1 MLPRGT
7 MKRLKHQY
15 KQSIQSTR
23 HDYFWKIYPN
33 VRSSVFKKFST
44 HQERSFYFLHRIEY
58 KDYPLK
64 LRVARGTG
72 LPHVWDDLPTYVY
85 DVAKVGSI
93 IPKECISTIKNMHKN
108 KKMGAIAPIFNF
120 A

>member
-1 MLPRGT
+1 
-7 MKRLKHQY
+7 MKKLKHQY
-15 KQSIQSTR
+15 RKSIQSTR
-23 HDYFWKIYPN
+23 HDYFWEIYPN

-72 LPHVWDDLPTYVY
+72 LPHDWDDLPTYVY
-85 DVAKVGSI
+85 DVAKSW
-93 IPKECISTIKNMHKN
+93 KHNSK
-108 KKMGAIAPIFNF
+108 
-120 A
+120 